1 MGERTDSRFGDYKAD
16 LLPQILVDFN
26 SLNSAP
32 VDRLKLGP
40 AEGPDG
46 DPDLAALGLARGQ
59 RVIFYDDEITVEGT
73 VDYVLA
79 HGIPYWLGDPEWATQ
94 RATPPDVAATIH

>member
-1 MGERTDSRFGDYKAD
+1 MVNSETPRI
-16 LLPQILVDFN
+16 PVDFN

-46 DPDLAALGLARGQ
+46 DPDLASLRLSRGQ
-59 RVIFYDDEITVEGT
+59 RVIFYDDEIAVEGT
-73 VDYVLA
+73 VDSVMA
-79 HGIPYWLGDPEWATQ
+79 HGVPYWLGDPDWASR
-94 RATPPDVAATIH
+94 RATPPDLAATIH

>member
-1 MGERTDSRFGDYKAD
+1 MTDMTDMSNGSRAVD
-16 LLPQILVDFN
+16 LLPYILVDFN

-46 DPDLAALGLARGQ
+46 DPDLARLRLARGQ

-73 VDYVLA
+73 VDYVMA
-79 HGIPYWLGDPEWATQ
+79 HGVPYWLGDPDWST
-94 RATPPDVAATIH
+94 RTPTPPELAATIQ